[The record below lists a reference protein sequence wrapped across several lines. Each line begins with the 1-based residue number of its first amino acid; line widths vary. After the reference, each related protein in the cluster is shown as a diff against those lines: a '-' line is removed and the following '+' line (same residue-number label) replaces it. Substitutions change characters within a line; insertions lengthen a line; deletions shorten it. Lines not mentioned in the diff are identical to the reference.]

1 MITIKISN
9 ERERND
15 IPTLQ
20 VGGLTEMAQC
30 QLESSSSDLARMEDS
45 AWGRA
50 EAGARSDELREK
62 YFRLPPDKRPNYNI
76 LGALSPFSRPW
87 GQLLGDQGWFVLR
100 DQEVIKD
107 LQSRRPRSDYEHAD
121 RALVVV
127 HIRMEGKGSLT
138 ENTGL
143 YSPLECDLT
152 GGELVL
158 TEIKHK
164 DENCAARKES
174 RLKHQEK
181 LKRLK
186 RQWKKIKTKKT
197 QMVLTSA
204 MEDNTLDQNK
214 MSEIEL
220 SLKSLKGLR
229 EEEKHGY
236 KDSSEA
242 SWLTQDLSK
251 IRDHN
256 SRRLIGWVVNGGYSL
271 RAGAEV
277 GVCLMALS
285 DLNILVQDNVTRVLT
300 RQPDNHVYRFAFFEV
315 S

>member
-1 MITIKISN
+1 M
-9 ERERND
+9 
-15 IPTLQ
+15 
-20 VGGLTEMAQC
+20 VQC
-30 QLESSSSDLARMEDS
+30 QLETGSSDLASMEDS

-50 EAGARSDELREK
+50 DAGTKSVELREK
-62 YFRLPPDKRPNYNI
+62 YFRLPPDKRPNFTI
-76 LGALSPFSRPW
+76 LGCMSPFSRPW

-107 LQSRRPRSDYEHAD
+107 LKSGRPRLDYEHAN
-121 RALVVV
+121 RALVVI

-143 YSPLECDLT
+143 YSPLECDLS
-152 GGELVL
+152 GGELDL
-158 TEIKHK
+158 TEMRHK
-164 DENCAARKES
+164 DDNSGARKES
-174 RLKHQEK
+174 RSKHQEK

-197 QMVLTSA
+197 QLVLTSA
-204 MEDNTLDQNK
+204 MEDSTLDENR

-220 SLKSLKGLR
+220 SLKALKGLR
-229 EEEKHGY
+229 EEEKLGY
-236 KDSSEA
+236 KDTSEA
-242 SWLTQDLSK
+242 SWLSPDLSK

-256 SRRLIGWVVNGGYSL
+256 SRRLIGWVVTGGYSL

-277 GVCLMALS
+277 GVGLMVLS
-285 DLNILVQDNVTRVLT
+285 DLNNLVQSNITRVLT
-300 RQPDNHVYRFAFFEV
+300 RQPDNHVYRFAFFTV